1 MTQAYG
7 AAFARVYNQ
16 RWTGFAQNAAPLLL
30 QFYQSSPL
38 GQAKQPILD
47 LCCGTGQLARH
58 FLEAGFHVIGLDL
71 STSML
76 ELARKNNLPFLVSG
90 QVRFIH
96 ADAANFSLDEPV
108 GLVVSTFDAL
118 NHLPDLNAL
127 TGCFKCV
134 VASLVDNGIFIFDL
148 NTLQGLKDRW
158 VGMMLEETPDFFLLN
173 RGLWIDEFQRAYTR
187 IVGFQRQENGLFE
200 RFEETAY
207 NTAFDLQ
214 AVRQAL
220 LDGGFRRAY
229 FARLSE
235 LSVPIENPDGENR
248 IFFVACK

>member
-7 AAFARVYNQ
+7 ATFARVYNQ

-30 QFYQSSPL
+30 QFYRSSPI
-38 GQAKQPILD
+38 GQTNQAILD

-58 FLEAGFHVIGLDL
+58 FLEAGFNVIGLDL
-71 STSML
+71 SNSML
-76 ELARKNNLPFLVSG
+76 DLARKNNLPFLVSG
-90 QVRFIH
+90 QARFIQ
-96 ADAANFSLDEPV
+96 ADAANFSLDEQV

-127 TGCFKCV
+127 TGCFRSV
-134 VASLVDNGIFIFDL
+134 HTSLVENGIFIFDL
-148 NTLQGLKDRW
+148 NTHQGLKDRW

-173 RGLWIDEFQRAYTR
+173 RGIWIDEFQRAYTR
-187 IVGFQRQENGLFE
+187 IIGFQRQENDLFE

-214 AVRQAL
+214 SVRQAL
-220 LDGGFRRAY
+220 LECGFRRAY
-229 FARLSE
+229 FARLAE
-235 LSVPIENPDGENR
+235 LTEPLENPDAENR